1 MSNSTFRSNC
11 GLATGLDIIG
21 DKWSLL
27 IVRDLIGG
35 KKTFT
40 EMRLSKEGVATNIL
54 ADRLKNLSANSIISF
69 YHAADNRKTKYYF
82 LTEKGLELYTIQ
94 LEVMRWTYKFYPE
107 QASNDLDF
115 LEQLSQNTTQKIFK
129 KYTKIYLDE
138 KDAHFH
144 KMNPDG

>member
-1 MSNSTFRSNC
+1 MSNSTFRSIC

-54 ADRLKNLSANSIISF
+54 ADRLKNLSANNIISF
-69 YHAADNRKTKYYF
+69 YHSADNKKTKYYF

-107 QASNDLDF
+107 QASDDVDF

-129 KYTKIYLDE
+129 KHTKIYQDE

>member
-1 MSNSTFRSNC
+1 MSNSGFRSHC
-11 GLATGLDIIG
+11 ALATGLDIIG

-27 IVRDLIGG
+27 IVRDLMSG

-54 ADRLKNLSANSIISF
+54 ADRLKNLSHNGVISF

-94 LEVMRWTYKFYPE
+94 LEVMKWTYKYYPE
-107 QASNDLDF
+107 QTTEEVDF
-115 LEQLSQNTTQKIFK
+115 LHQLAQNTTQKTFK
-129 KYTKIYLDE
+129 KYTKSYREE
-138 KDAHFH
+138 KDLHYRIV
-144 KMNPDG
+144 NPEG

>member
-27 IVRDLIGG
+27 IVRDLMGG

-54 ADRLKNLSANSIISF
+54 ADRLKNLSANNIISF
-69 YHAADNRKTKYYF
+69 YHSADNKKTKYYF

-107 QASNDLDF
+107 QASDDVDF
-115 LEQLSQNTTQKIFK
+115 LEQLFQNTTQKIFK
-129 KYTKIYLDE
+129 KHTKIYQDE

>member
-54 ADRLKNLSANSIISF
+54 ADRLNNLSANNIISF

-82 LTEKGLELYTIQ
+82 LTKKGLELYTIQ

-107 QASNDLDF
+107 QASNDVDF

>member
-27 IVRDLIGG
+27 IVRDLMEG

-54 ADRLKNLSANSIISF
+54 ADRLKSLSINHIISF

-82 LTEKGLELYTIQ
+82 
-94 LEVMRWTYKFYPE
+94 F
-107 QASNDLDF
+107 N
-115 LEQLSQNTTQKIFK
+115 
-129 KYTKIYLDE
+129 
-138 KDAHFH
+138 
-144 KMNPDG
+144 

>member
-1 MSNSTFRSNC
+1 
-11 GLATGLDIIG
+11 
-21 DKWSLL
+21 
-27 IVRDLIGG
+27 
-35 KKTFT
+35 
-40 EMRLSKEGVATNIL
+40 MRLSKEGVATNIL
-54 ADRLKNLSANSIISF
+54 ADRLKNLSANNIISF
-69 YHAADNRKTKYYF
+69 YHAADNKKTKYYF

-107 QASNDLDF
+107 QASDDVDF

-129 KYTKIYLDE
+129 KHTKIYQDE

>member
-27 IVRDLIGG
+27 IVRDLMSG
-35 KKTFT
+35 KRTFT

-54 ADRLKNLSANSIISF
+54 ADRLKNLSNHEVISF

-94 LEVMRWTYKFYPE
+94 LEVMRWAYKFYPE
-107 QASNDLDF
+107 QATNDTDF

-129 KYTKIYLDE
+129 KHTKNYQNE

-144 KMNPDG
+144 QMNPDG

>member
-27 IVRDLIGG
+27 IVRDLMEG

-54 ADRLKNLSANSIISF
+54 ADRLKSLSISHIISF

-94 LEVMRWTYKFYPE
+94 LEVMRWTYKYYPE
-107 QASNDLDF
+107 QASDHTEF

-129 KYTKIYLDE
+129 KYTKNYTEE
-138 KDAHFH
+138 KESHYK
-144 KMNPDG
+144 KMNP